1 MPRSRTRSMAARRRR
16 SNSYGTRRRLIGRS
30 RSFAAVRGDQL
41 YSRRSTIG
49 NSNYTGLIGK
59 SLGFPRNQK
68 VLLRFVDVVING
80 VETNGAL
87 TQTSFVANGPY
98 DPRPAVGTD
107 QAFGF
112 DQWATLYN
120 HYTVIGSKIQVQCR
134 PIINAAMPVS
144 FGVYLADDTTA
155 YTDWCTLKETGRGMM
170 GFQGSGQAALGKSI
184 VAKYSQ
190 KRFFAGNLNQS
201 TQGAQVTANPTDVAI
216 YYLWCQPIDK
226 ATTVAVTSY
235 SFTVV
240 IDYIILFGE
249 PKDVPA
255 SAV

>member
-1 MPRSRTRSMAARRRR
+1 MPR
-16 SNSYGTRRRLIGRS
+16 NRS
-30 RSFAAVRGDQL
+30 RSIDRRRGTRADL
-41 YSRRSTIG
+41 RDRARSRIRRRNLRRYGVITSNRSTIG
-49 NSNYTGLIGK
+49 NNNYTGLIGK

-98 DPRPAVGTD
+98 DPRPAAGTD

-120 HYTVIGSKIQVQCR
+120 HYTVIGSKIAVSCR
-134 PIINAAMPVS
+134 PIVNAAMPVS

-170 GFQGSGQAALGKSI
+170 GFQGAGLASAGRSI